1 MWIAAKI
8 SFIDETDDE
17 FTRNIDLVTKA
28 LKQKIEREYYLS
40 LKIVG

>member
-17 FTRNIDLVTKA
+17 STGNINLVTKA
-28 LKQKIEREYYLS
+28 LKQEIEREYYLS